1 MSLIKHLRKEPGDK
15 PCLENQSYLA
25 MLEASESKER
35 KSTLVTANESMKR
48 GEISLI
54 VMLQITSLV
63 SLMMNGSKWEP
74 KEDDPESDPMM
85 PKGKKLLELK
95 PNSTK
100 ANL

>member
-35 KSTLVTANESMKR
+35 KSILDSPKESMKR
-48 GEISLI
+48 GETFLT

-63 SLMMNGSKWEP
+63 SLMMNELNEEP
-74 KEDDPESDPMM
+74 REEDPENDPT
-85 PKGKKLLELK
+85 KKLVKEPPE
-95 PNSTK
+95 PNK
-100 ANL
+100 N